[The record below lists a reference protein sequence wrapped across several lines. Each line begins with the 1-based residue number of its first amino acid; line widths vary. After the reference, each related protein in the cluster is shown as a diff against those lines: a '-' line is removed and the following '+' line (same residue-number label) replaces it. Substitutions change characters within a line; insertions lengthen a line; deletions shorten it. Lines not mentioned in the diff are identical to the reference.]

1 MVFSYALGGILAKFP
16 KISIMSLRDQLRDI
30 LPKILPNDPNDS
42 IKGTELIRL
51 VKYELRQDYS
61 DATLRYHFSIMSCDP
76 SAPIAKVAQG
86 QGYYLRPDSRGNP
99 GGARHLIAFR
109 QPTLGEHLRKS
120 PSEINRD
127 LLHAEKFRAIV
138 QRYYESNQRFP
149 FFFEHAFAPGSPS
162 ENIWRYP
169 DAAVVDW
176 PAGEATED
184 GFRLDPLLL
193 KRRRT
198 LNAPLYLL
206 TSLKLRLNIT
216 HESYR
221 EEFFQCL
228 SQSEWAHSC
237 EFLIANPIADASLA
251 DALAELGQR
260 HGIGILST
268 GFTSEVLDDLPEAAA
283 ILEMTPAE
291 FDAVLARA
299 KFSRLSAPETRKSLD
314 WPTLAASERDS
325 ADLQALFGWIEN
337 GLESGCPRPFHES

>member
-1 MVFSYALGGILAKFP
+1 
-16 KISIMSLRDQLRDI
+16 MSLRDQLRDI

-51 VKYELRQDYS
+51 VKYELKQDYS

-86 QGYYLRPDSRGNP
+86 QGYYLRPDSRGAH
-99 GGARHLIAFR
+99 GGSRHLIAFR
-109 QPTLGEHLRKS
+109 QPTLSESLRKS

-127 LLHAEKFRAIV
+127 LLHAEKFRAII
-138 QRYYESNQRFP
+138 QRYFETSHRFP
-149 FFFEHAFAPGSPS
+149 FFFENAFAPGSPS
-162 ENIWRYP
+162 ENVWRYP
-169 DAAVVDW
+169 DAALVDW
-176 PAGEATED
+176 PGGEATDE
-184 GFRLDPLLL
+184 GFRLDPMLQR
-193 KRRRT
+193 RRRT
-198 LNAPLYLL
+198 LNAPLYIL
-206 TSLKLRLNIT
+206 TALKLRLSIT

-228 SQSEWAHSC
+228 SQSEWTHGC
-237 EFLIANPIADASLA
+237 EFLIATPIADASLA

-268 GFTSEVLDDLPEAAA
+268 GFTTEVLDDLPEAAA
-283 ILEMTPAE
+283 ILEMKPSE

-299 KFSRLSAPETRKSLD
+299 KFSRLSAPEIRKSLD

-325 ADLQALFGWIEN
+325 VDLQALFAWIEN
-337 GLESGCPRPFHES
+337 GLDSGQPKPFLES